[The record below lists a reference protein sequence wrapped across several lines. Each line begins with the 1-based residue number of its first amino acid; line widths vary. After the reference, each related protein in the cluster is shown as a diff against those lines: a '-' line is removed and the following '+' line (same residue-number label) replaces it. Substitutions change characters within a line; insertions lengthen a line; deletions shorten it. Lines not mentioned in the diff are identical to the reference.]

1 MSRLTQTTCT
11 QMPQVGFGL
20 WKIPVEEA
28 ADTVYAAIEAGYRH
42 LDSASDYGNEAAVG
56 LGIEKAIKAGLCRRE
71 ELWITSKLWN
81 TCHAPEHVGP
91 ALQRSL
97 TDLRLDYLDL
107 YSVHFPIALAYVP
120 PETRYPPGWF
130 FDPAASAPKM
140 QFAQVPLHQTW
151 AAMETQQSAGLT
163 RHIGVCNYN
172 SGLLQDLLAY
182 ALIKPH
188 SLQIEVHPYNAQQRL
203 LRFCQQHDIAVTAF
217 SPLGALSY
225 LELNMAQH
233 SDSVLAQPVIRQ
245 IAENLQRTPAQIVLR
260 WGIQRGTAVI
270 PKTSKPERLRENLA
284 LFDFELSPQDMQAI
298 EALDRKQRFNDPG
311 VFCESA
317 FNTLCPIYD

>member
-1 MSRLTQTTCT
+1 MSRLTETSIK
-11 QMPQVGFGL
+11 QMPPVGFGL
-20 WKIPVEEA
+20 WKIPPAEA
-28 ADTVYAAIEAGYRH
+28 AETVYAAIAAGYRH

-56 LGIEKAIKAGLCRRE
+56 LGIEKALKAGLCTRE
-71 ELWITSKLWN
+71 ELWVTSKLWN

-97 TDLRLDYLDL
+97 ADLRLDYLDL
-107 YSVHFPIALAYVP
+107 YAVHFPIALAYVP

-130 FDPAASAPKM
+130 FDPDADEPVM
-140 QFAQVPLHQTW
+140 QFARVPLHQTW
-151 AAMETQQSAGLT
+151 AAMEAQLHTGLT

-182 ALIKPH
+182 AMIKPH
-188 SLQIEVHPYNAQQRL
+188 SLQIEVHPYNAQELL
-203 LRFCQQHDIAVTAF
+203 LRFCRQHDIAVTAF

-225 LELNMAQH
+225 LELNMAQS
-233 SDSVLAQPVIRQ
+233 SDSVLTQPVVRQ
-245 IAENLQRTPAQIVLR
+245 IAEKLQRTPAQIVLR

-270 PKTSKPERLRENLA
+270 PKTSKPERLRENLE
-284 LFDFELSPQDMQAI
+284 LFDFALSSEDMQAI
-298 EALDRKQRFNDPG
+298 SALDRGQRFNDPG

-317 FNTLCPIYD
+317 FHTLCPIYD